1 MTRAAQQISPYDVQR
16 MVRHW
21 LNTPLNGYLGDD
33 FGNNLP
39 DYLQSPNTANGSS
52 EIMRKMYSDLPVLQ
66 LLPSGSIS
74 VQSFSDP
81 QISDRMNVLVT
92 VFGEVITVVI

>member
-39 DYLQSPNTANGSS
+39 DHLQSPQAANSAN
-52 EIMRKMYSDLPVLQ
+52 EILRKMYSDLPVLQ
-66 LLPSGSIS
+66 LLPSGAIS
-74 VQSFSDP
+74 VQSSTDP
-81 QISDRMNVLVT
+81 QISDRINVSVT

>member
-1 MTRAAQQISPYDVQR
+1 

-39 DYLQSPNTANGSS
+39 DYLQSPQAVTDVG
-52 EIMRKMYSDLPVLQ
+52 EITRKMYSDLPVLQ
-66 LLPSGSIS
+66 LLPQGAISINTAPD
-74 VQSFSDP
+74 Q
-81 QISDRMNVLVT
+81 QIPDRINLTVT
-92 VFGEVITVVI
+92 VFGESITVVI

>member
-39 DYLQSPNTANGSS
+39 DYLQSPQAANSAN
-52 EIMRKMYSDLPVLQ
+52 EILRKMYSDLPVLL
-66 LLPSGSIS
+66 LLPSGAIS
-74 VQSFSDP
+74 VQSSTDP
-81 QISDRMNVLVT
+81 QISDRINVSVT